1 MQSIPQVKD
10 AVFKQGNVED
20 DIKEA
25 EEILAKDKNYA
36 ERLEEIEINWI
47 LLALIIAFG
56 IVFAFLMLKIIR
68 IAVFLVGAACGLTL
82 GDEFYDFVLSKL
94 INIETEIA
102 KQV

>member
-1 MQSIPQVKD
+1 
-10 AVFKQGNVED
+10 
-20 DIKEA
+20 
-25 EEILAKDKNYA
+25 
-36 ERLEEIEINWI
+36 
-47 LLALIIAFG
+47 
-56 IVFAFLMLKIIR
+56 MLKIIR